1 MNTLNPNFLVGIGG
15 AAGSL
20 TAYKAFFKELPA
32 TTGMAFVVIFQMNP
46 AANNQ
51 LASVLSRHT
60 KMPVIVPST
69 GTPVRKNHVYVIPA
83 SADLCIASG
92 IFKVISPCLNKE
104 RTVDC
109 FLTSIAEAL
118 GPRAIAIILSGHGRD
133 GTEGCKRIKAM
144 GGTTFSQDGS
154 AEVADMASSAQAS
167 GSVDFVL
174 PVGKIPAELQ
184 RLARSAK
191 TGRLQASAL
200 ERSASQKNQL
210 IAAFPAAVKDR
221 LLPELELVALPVGE
235 ALYDSGEVLRDVY
248 FPTTAL
254 ISLLY
259 VMGNG
264 QSSELAVV
272 GNDGLIGVALFMGG
286 ESTSSR
292 AVVQIAGYS
301 YRLSGWRLKDEF
313 NLHGTM
319 MLSLLRYTQALITQ
333 MTQTAAC
340 NLHHSIDQRLC
351 RCLLMRLDRLP
362 SARVIMT
369 QEMLSY
375 ILGVRREGV
384 TEAAGKLLKLG
395 VIEYARGQITVLDRS
410 TLEKLSCE
418 CYTVVKKETDRL
430 VAIHHG
436 L

>member
-1 MNTLNPNFLVGIGG
+1 MLI
-15 AAGSL
+15 
-20 TAYKAFFKELPA
+20 
-32 TTGMAFVVIFQMNP
+32 
-46 AANNQ
+46 
-51 LASVLSRHT
+51 
-60 KMPVIVPST
+60 
-69 GTPVRKNHVYVIPA
+69 RKNHVYVIPPD
-83 SADLCIASG
+83 ADLRIESDT
-92 IFKVISPCLNKE
+92 FKVIISPCTNKGNV
-104 RTVDC
+104 VDC
-109 FLTSIAEAL
+109 VMVSLAEAL
-118 GPRAIAIILSGHGRD
+118 GPRAIAVILSGHGHD

-144 GGTTFSQDGS
+144 GGTTFTQDRS
-154 AEVADMASSAQAS
+154 AEAAGMAASAQAS
-167 GSVDFVL
+167 GNVDFVL
-174 PVGKIPAELQ
+174 PPGKMAAELE

-191 TGRLQASAL
+191 TGGPQAGGFDT
-200 ERSASQKNQL
+200 SASLLNHL
-210 IAAFPAAVKDR
+210 ITAFPVAVKHH
-221 LLPELELVALPVGE
+221 LLSELELVALPVGR
-235 ALYDSGEVLRDVY
+235 ALYDSGEILRDAY
-248 FPTTAL
+248 FPTTSL

-292 AVVQIAGYS
+292 AVVQIAGYA
-301 YRLSGWRLKDEF
+301 YRLPGQRLKEEF
-313 NLHGTM
+313 NLHGAM

-351 RCLLMRLDRLP
+351 RCLLLRLDRLP
-362 SARVIMT
+362 SAKVILT
-369 QEMLSY
+369 HEMLSY

-384 TEAAGKLLKLG
+384 TEAAGRLLKLG
-395 VIEYARGQITVLDRS
+395 VIEYTRGQITVLDRP

-418 CYTVVKKETDRL
+418 CYAVVKKESDRL